1 MAKRVVKIYRL
12 DADADIDALTTSF
25 TRYARQV
32 LRVPTE
38 SVRLFYEDGR
48 TSTPSWKTLFTD
60 FVQPNQPILDE
71 EQSSSES
78 FVCLLKSQ
86 NNRWYAI
93 SGGYGH
99 HEIAGSIEKSFGTDI
114 LVRIINETDQ
124 SLIAASERS
133 VTGGQVASSIHYRK
147 ISRFFEYKRFGS
159 ITNKVDAEIRQ
170 EEIERCFPSV
180 DQEDID
186 KIRIAAGSNLQIKIG
201 LDMETLR
208 EVIEDCENLLANDP
222 LFNLNSIR
230 PISKSQ
236 EPRLVAS
243 LYRELHD
250 QMYDLYQGIADAFP
264 FDICHNDFD
273 RYLTS
278 SAYKVLTK
286 KPHTLADG
294 TTKSYFFNFLTG
306 RGVKQ
311 FQHDTPS
318 IPNLRF
324 GRDFFDL
331 MRGVKTIPRD
341 AAALAGQLKS
351 AVIKSYDDN
360 GVEQTTGSF
369 FSHVMGDV
377 TLEGTKYFLFDNKW
391 YQLEDEFLDR
401 LNRDIKSIYENS
413 QIDIDL
419 NAWPDGQIE
428 GDYNEGHIGL
438 PNTIVTDRLL
448 HEYIEVCD
456 LIISTDDTNYLI
468 HVKKGFGNTV
478 RELCNQV
485 AVSSMRLHNA
495 INSTNSGD
503 YIEALFNRFRIY
515 GGDTDYFVRA
525 RAQFAN
531 MTLDQFKNY
540 FLSKPICVVLAFK
553 DDTVG
558 NRSLENPEDYRSAIA
573 KFSVIE
579 LRHTL
584 AATSIRFGIC
594 EID

>member
-1 MAKRVVKIYRL
+1 MTKRVVKIYKL
-12 DADADIDALTTSF
+12 DADANIDALTATF
-25 TRYARQV
+25 IRYNRQQLQDPTDR
-32 LRVPTE
+32 LR
-38 SVRLFYEDGR
+38 LYYQDGR
-48 TSTPSWKTLFTD
+48 TSTPSWKTLFTE
-60 FVQPNQPILDE
+60 FVEPNQPILNE
-71 EQSSSES
+71 NQSSSES
-78 FVCLLKSQ
+78 FICLMESQ
-86 NNRWYAI
+86 NNSWYAI
-93 SGGYGH
+93 SGGFGH
-99 HEIAGSIEKSFGTDI
+99 HTIAGSIDKTFGTDI
-114 LVRIINETDQ
+114 LVRTISETDQ

-159 ITNKVDAEIRQ
+159 ITNKVDAEIRR
-170 EEIERCFPSV
+170 EEIARCFPSV

-201 LDMETLR
+201 LDMDTLR
-208 EVIEDCENLLANDP
+208 DLIEDCDNLLIEPP

-236 EPRLVAS
+236 EPTLVAN
-243 LYRELHD
+243 LYNELHD
-250 QMYDLYQGIADAFP
+250 QMYDLYQGVEGAFP

-294 TTKSYFFNFLTG
+294 TTKSYFFNFLTK

-311 FQHDTPS
+311 FQADTPEV
-318 IPNLRF
+318 PDLRF
-324 GRDFFDL
+324 GKDFFDL
-331 MRGVKTIPRD
+331 MRSVKTIPKD
-341 AAALAGQLKS
+341 ANALAGQLRN
-351 AVIKSYDDN
+351 ATIKSFDEN
-360 GVEQTTGSF
+360 GVEQTSGSF

-377 TLEGTKYFLFDNKW
+377 SLHGTKYFLFDNKW
-391 YQLEDEFLDR
+391 YQLEDEFLER
-401 LNRDIKSIYENS
+401 LNQDLKSIYDNS
-413 QIDIDL
+413 QISIGL
-419 NAWPDGQIE
+419 NAWPSGSE
-428 GDYNEGHIGL
+428 GDYNEGYIGS

-448 HEYIEVCD
+448 HENIEVCD

-485 AVSSMRLHNA
+485 AVSTTRLHNA
-495 INSTNSGD
+495 INSNNSNE
-503 YIEALFNRFRIY
+503 YFEALFERFKTY
-515 GGDTDYFVRA
+515 GGDTPYFVRT
-525 RAQFAN
+525 RAQFTN
-531 MTLDQFKNY
+531 MTLQQFKNY
-540 FLSKPICVVLAFK
+540 FISKPICVVLAFK
-553 DDTVG
+553 DDTAR
-558 NRSLENPEDYRSAIA
+558 NRSLENPADYHSAIA
-573 KFSVIE
+573 KFSIIE